1 MNINNNLQNLYAAQ
15 QQKAAYNDYQA
26 KTKKGEKVEDNLFGT
41 ADKNGDNKV
50 NKNDLTAINNEITKL
65 TKDKLLYDIDGDKKV
80 TLTDLMEFD
89 VNTDIDGDGKVSDA
103 EKKFLEEQK
112 NTLINQLKAQKD
124 AVEYDL
130 NGDGK
135 VDAKDA
141 SAFLQLT
148 SKYNQTQ
155 DATTAKYLKDF
166 HAMMNVKVF
175 NFDGGQNVTL
185 NDLAI
190 VEQRLDIAKAV
201 VNKDSKTAYLSDK
214 YEKQADI
221 NGDGLV
227 VTEDVKLWEDAVKSI
242 TAQKG
247 WNIAGLESR
256 KDSYDEAAVTYKN
269 AQNAEAEAKTAQA
282 NAQKAES
289 TAKSKYTTAQKAE
302 TTAKSKYTTAQKA
315 ETTAKTKYDAA
326 VKAEA
331 AAKEAYEKASAS
343 KKKALKAKYDAA
355 VKATKTAK
363 ANYDKAVTATKTAK
377 ANYDKA
383 VTTTKTAKANYDN
396 AVTATKTAKTAYS
409 EAITAR
415 KTAKT
420 NFDKEAK
427 QYDNIDHYFAK
438 KESLEEA
445 ENKEIVNNYTAAV
458 KQDTKELTAA
468 EKAQTS
474 AQSAY
479 NSADKALTT
488 AQNKLASLKNQALKA
503 TGSKL
508 NSLNKQIQTLENTTI
523 PNLEKTKAEK
533 LEALNKAKATVAT
546 KKAELLGTKN
556 INNSL
561 ETTDTKL
568 KAALEN
574 LTDEEQLLIKEQN
587 IDITETYPDGSPMY
601 LLAKGKKDGQYH
613 LYKFDA
619 PNSNIASSVIRHSMG
634 YNSASYNIIANGNG
648 RVRIRPGTDSS
659 SNNDFEIIIPK
670 KTEKTVYETVV
681 ETVTLPAEKELTE
694 VMDEITE
701 LYKGVLDKNWKIG
714 EKPDGDI
721 LKSIQASV
729 VTDYYNGKIGKAD
742 ISKNIANELTAQ
754 GFNGQAILDAL
765 AKNTVDGTELNNL
778 INKLT
783 GAIAKTKP
791 TTEEQIKTI
800 EKKVTT
806 LGSETSN
813 KKYFTSSPLSFDL
826 NGDGVKTSET
836 KVKFDIDGDGKIDV
850 INDSADAVLAFDA
863 DGDGIVGEDGKEVFG
878 DNTDLDGD
886 GKKDGFANGFD
897 ALKALAMKEGLID
910 GKSDNT
916 LNAQDIAKLQE
927 KYGLAMKSGYNGE
940 AKSLT
945 DLGITSINLG
955 TTNETQMTDNFDGKG
970 NQIMTQEGSTFE
982 INGKKQAYADIWHRK
997 YDTAD

>member
-65 TKDKLLYDIDGDKKV
+65 TKDKLLYDVDGDKKV

-221 NGDGLV
+221 NKDGKV
-227 VTEDVKLWEDAVKSI
+227 DTEDVKLWEDAVKSI

-302 TTAKSKYTTAQKA
+302 TTAK
-315 ETTAKTKYDAA
+315 TKYDAA

-377 ANYDKA
+377 ANYDNA

-681 ETVTLPAEKELTE
+681 ETVTTPAQKELAE
-694 VMDEITE
+694 VIDEMSGF
-701 LYKGVLDKNWKIG
+701 YN
-714 EKPDGDI
+714 DI
-721 LKSIQASV
+721 LEEIYQSIKKTGGTNQNTIETLKSVASSV
-729 VTDYYNGKIGKAD
+729 VTAYYNDKIGKND
-742 ISKNIANELTAQ
+742 IAKNITKELSAQ
-754 GFNGQAILDAL
+754 GYNNVVIG
-765 AKNTVDGTELNNL
+765 GTGSKVSNL
-778 INKLT
+778 INKL
-783 GAIAKTKP
+783 AAVIVDIKP
-791 TTEEQIKTI
+791 TIEEQIKTI

-982 INGKKQAYADIWHRK
+982 VNGKKQAYADIWHRK

>member
-26 KTKKGEKVEDNLFGT
+26 KTKNGEKVDDNLFGT

-89 VNTDIDGDGKVSDA
+89 VNTDIDGDGKVSDS

-124 AVEYDL
+124 AVEYDV

-135 VDAKDA
+135 VDAYDLSSFLSLTA
-141 SAFLQLT
+141 SKGDFRNSTANDDKYLT
-148 SKYNQTQ
+148 SVAN
-155 DATTAKYLKDF
+155 YLNKI
-166 HAMMNVKVF
+166 AVKELV
-175 NFDGGQNVTL
+175 GSSSVS
-185 NDLAI
+185 LANLA
-190 VEQRLDIAKAV
+190 VAEQRLDTAQAV
-201 VNKDSKTAYLSDK
+201 STGDSKINYLSDK
-214 YEKQADI
+214 YKNNSDI
-221 NGDGLV
+221 NNDGKV
-227 VTEDVKLWEDAVKSI
+227 DNNDVTLIETVISSMKQQLGVSSESLNSVQYNYEAKLLA
-242 TAQKG
+242 
-247 WNIAGLESR
+247 
-256 KDSYDEAAVTYKN
+256 YEAAK
-269 AQNAEAEAKTAQA
+269 
-282 NAQKAES
+282 
-289 TAKSKYTTAQKAE
+289 
-302 TTAKSKYTTAQKA
+302 
-315 ETTAKTKYDAA
+315 D
-326 VKAEA
+326 AEA
-331 AAKEAYEKASAS
+331 AAK
-343 KKKALKAKYDAA
+343 
-355 VKATKTAK
+355 
-363 ANYDKAVTATKTAK
+363 
-377 ANYDKA
+377 
-383 VTTTKTAKANYDN
+383 
-396 AVTATKTAKTAYS
+396 TAYS
-409 EAITAR
+409 KASKANKAAALQAYKDAQAATKAAKAEYTA
-415 KTAKT
+415 A
-420 NFDKEAK
+420 NKEYSTVK
-427 QYDNIDHYFAK
+427 SYFTKA
-438 KESLEEA
+438 ETLEEA
-445 ENKEIVNNYTAAV
+445 ENKEILNNYTAAV

-508 NSLNKQIQTLENTTI
+508 NSLNKEIQKLENTTI

-533 LEALNKAKATVAT
+533 LEALNNAKETVAT

-561 ETTDTKL
+561 ETTDAKL

-619 PNSNIASSVIRHSMG
+619 PNSNIASSVIRNAMG

-648 RVRIRPGTDSS
+648 RVGIRPGTDSS

-701 LYKGVLDKNWKIG
+701 LYKGVLDKNWRIG

-850 INDSADAVLAFDA
+850 INDSADAVLVFDA

-982 INGKKQAYADIWHRK
+982 VNGKKQAYADIWHRK